1 MEDSDDLL
9 CLFSARV
16 DNRQG
21 SAVIEIPRQEITV
34 GAAKDGEVYR
44 VALLPSDSAD
54 GESEKETS
62 SGRSLRESE
71 PKERRTDPDL
81 PVEEGDQRTV
91 TIEDIGE
98 QGDGIARVKRG
109 YVVIVPDTEVGERV
123 VAEITDVTPNVAFGR
138 VSERKDYYE

>member
-34 GAAKDGEVYR
+34 GAAQDGEVYR

-54 GESEKETS
+54 GGSEKETS
-62 SGRSLRESE
+62 SGRSLRESD